1 MYQKSKALESRT
13 ARDSTIV
20 NTVIPVRLRLE
31 LQRLADERNETIS
44 QIIRDLLWSAVDQLK
59 NKPNQIGEQQ

>member
-1 MYQKSKALESRT
+1 MYQKSKALEGRT
-13 ARDSTIV
+13 ARDSSII

-44 QIIRDLLWSAVDQLK
+44 QIVRDLLWAQVDQLK
-59 NKPNQIGEQQ
+59 AQSQPGAQN